1 VEYGGSLYDAY
12 NMFLK
17 QNGEYFTESSSGI
30 KTGAGTKAVF
40 IFPSTSG
47 AFTLDPESFNYD
59 ELIPGN
65 MPAPAFVPGDT
76 ITYKILQKTGTDWY

>member
-1 VEYGGSLYDAY
+1 MEYGGSLYDAY
-12 NMFLK
+12 NMFLLE
-17 QNGEYFTESSSGI
+17 NGEYFTESSSGI

-65 MPAPAFVPGDT
+65 MPVPAFVAGDI
-76 ITYKILQKTGTDWY
+76 ITYKILQKTGGTWY